1 MGDVGVK
8 LVFLDEMAFEC
19 TSSAVSTGAQGA
31 AVVMRAFAKW
41 DVELEIAVI

>member
-1 MGDVGVK
+1 MFVDKVVLEG
-8 LVFLDEMAFEC
+8 